1 MQRVCSQR
9 GGFEMAKEKPSNKE
23 LSKVLDIPEDI
34 VAQIQDT
41 GGYIST
47 GVAAQLLC
55 INPQTLRDWGEREEL
70 VPDRILASGHR
81 RYLLTTI
88 ADYIKKERVKE

>member
-1 MQRVCSQR
+1 
-9 GGFEMAKEKPSNKE
+9 MAKEKLSNEE
-23 LSKVLDIPEDI
+23 LSKILDISEDI
-34 VAQIQDT
+34 VAYIQDS

-55 INPQTLRDWGEREEL
+55 INPQTLRNWGEKGDL

>member
-1 MQRVCSQR
+1 
-9 GGFEMAKEKPSNKE
+9 MAKEKPSNKE
-23 LSKVLDIPEDI
+23 LSEVLDIPEDI
-34 VAQIQDT
+34 VAHIQDS
-41 GGYIST
+41 GGYIPT

-55 INPQTLRDWGEREEL
+55 INPQTLRNWGEKGGL

-88 ADYIKKERVKE
+88 ADYIRKERVKE